1 MRKGEKTLGT
11 SLCCFQRAHVH
22 MRATAHRERHTHRHT
37 FGLVHTYCTS
47 SIINTYKPI
56 NWRGKKIIR
65 HWFTSMLHKKPENS
79 QIPAEGKHK
88 YWRGF
93 YNTASQL
100 SLCQLCKPFSKSA
113 QPLLM
118 NWTFQTN
125 KAWHSLL
132 LEQGQE
138 TATGADRQQSHRF
151 FFFFCSTCQYT
162 SAPLAHSELTRC
174 VTFLR
179 QRDKCIY

>member
-1 MRKGEKTLGT
+1 
-11 SLCCFQRAHVH
+11 
-22 MRATAHRERHTHRHT
+22 
-37 FGLVHTYCTS
+37 
-47 SIINTYKPI
+47 
-56 NWRGKKIIR
+56 
-65 HWFTSMLHKKPENS
+65 MLHKKRKNS
-79 QIPAEGKHK
+79 QNSAERKHK
-88 YWRGF
+88 CWRGF

-151 FFFFCSTCQYT
+151 FLFNLPIHVCSARALQAHAMCDISPSKRQMHLLNWISRQATTRPFCKISVCLRSGYN
-162 SAPLAHSELTRC
+162 ELHLFQIKAWP
-174 VTFLR
+174 VAWLVA
-179 QRDKCIY
+179 DVIPWM